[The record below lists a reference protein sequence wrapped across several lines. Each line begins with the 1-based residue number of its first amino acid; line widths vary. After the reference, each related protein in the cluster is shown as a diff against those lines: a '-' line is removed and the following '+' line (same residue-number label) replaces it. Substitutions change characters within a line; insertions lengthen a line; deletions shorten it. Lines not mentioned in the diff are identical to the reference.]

1 VTTSLLQNSKFW
13 LLGIAG
19 GLIALHLHVAW
30 VMTHSIDQLTMSLLF
45 WVAALRILWK
55 ERYTLSLESEVTAT
69 CLGLFLIAWVLI
81 KNTSIHSQTDILVQI
96 TPFFSALG
104 LGLVASGFKGLK
116 QYRRSLAI
124 IFLLSLPIETLS
136 ELINKIIG
144 STILVAKFSTF
155 VLWYLGFQVQRQG
168 VQVILPTGT
177 VEVYPR
183 CSGVNLMLIIVQLGV
198 LATLIFHLKYYQ
210 KILLP
215 IIGALLAFII
225 NGIRVTLMAVLV
237 ANSNQTAFEYWHG
250 EEGAQIFTTICI
262 LIFGLFCYLL
272 VQLSEKQREKEFSSQ
287 DSMEF

>member
-55 ERYTLSLESEVTAT
+55 ERYTLSLESEVAAT
-69 CLGLFLIAWVLI
+69 CLGLLLIAWVLI
-81 KNTSIHSQTDILVQI
+81 KNTSIYSQTDILVQI

-124 IFLLSLPIETLS
+124 IFLISLPIATLS
-136 ELINKIIG
+136 ELIDKLIG

-177 VEVYPR
+177 VEVYSR
-183 CSGVNLMLIIVQLGV
+183 CSGINLMLLIVQIAV
-198 LATLIFHLKYYQ
+198 LATLIFHLKHYQ

-215 IIGALLAFII
+215 IIGALLAFIV
-225 NGIRVTLMAVLV
+225 NGLRVTLMAVLV

-250 EEGAQIFTTICI
+250 EEGAQVFTTTCI

-272 VQLSEKQREKEFSSQ
+272 VQLSEKEGQKEFSSQ